1 MEHRRKIRVLRA
13 IPGSVEAFEK
23 RGFEEAKP
31 LKETQGLVLE
41 ATGENI
47 YQTRLRPHVEMDELA
62 GEGLVEVKVFFEM
75 EVMFTDAPQLR
86 EDYCYVGSYAEQRET
101 IAPIFQKWINGYYSE
116 CVEFYARKHNI
127 PWELSES
134 KVRGAGFFAYHIYF
148 TYRRTEAGDR
158 WLEENESVAIPDVSP
173 SKTKSYVERKT
184 YPTLDEILEWLPM
197 DDLPEDGVPIAGW
210 VDVEKAVKIAGVKN
224 ARSLNT
230 MRNKPTAEKMVLEN
244 RGVLFRDAS
253 GRIAFRPEGS
263 QSVLY
268 WLETL
273 RNREKF
279 WKKVLDKISH
289 QAKTK

>member
-13 IPGSVEAFEK
+13 IPSSVEAFEK

-31 LKETQGLVLE
+31 LREVQGVMLD

-47 YQTRLRPHVEMDELA
+47 YQTRPRPHAEMDELA

-75 EVMFTDAPQLR
+75 EVLFTDAPQLR
-86 EDYCYVGSYAEQRET
+86 ESYCYVGSYAGQRDAIT
-101 IAPIFQKWINGYYSE
+101 PIYQKWINGYYSE
-116 CVEFYARKHNI
+116 CVEFYARKHSI

-134 KVRGAGFFAYHIYF
+134 KVRGAGFFAFHIHF
-148 TYRRTEAGDR
+148 AYRRTEAGEQ
-158 WLEENESVAIPDVSP
+158 WLEENECVAISDVSTDK
-173 SKTKSYVERKT
+173 SKSCVEKKT
-184 YPTLDEILEWLPM
+184 YPPLAEILKWLPLG
-197 DDLPEDGVPIAGW
+197 DLPEDGVPIAGW
-210 VDVEKAVKIAGVKN
+210 VDVEKAVKITGVKN

-230 MRNKPTAEKMVLEN
+230 MRNKPTAEKVVLEN
-244 RGVLFRDAS
+244 CGVLFRDAS

-279 WKKVLDKISH
+279 WKKVLDKLSRE
-289 QAKTK
+289 